1 MYLTYVFGAIT
12 VSSMSDTPAVSEPM
26 FECDRCGERNVPAKR
41 KGHGYYCDSCFDE
54 YIAEQA
60 QALG

>member
-1 MYLTYVFGAIT
+1 
-12 VSSMSDTPAVSEPM
+12 MSDTPAVSEPM
-26 FECDRCGERNVPAKR
+26 FECDRCGERNVLAKR
-41 KGHGYYCDSCFDE
+41 KGYGYYCDSCFDE